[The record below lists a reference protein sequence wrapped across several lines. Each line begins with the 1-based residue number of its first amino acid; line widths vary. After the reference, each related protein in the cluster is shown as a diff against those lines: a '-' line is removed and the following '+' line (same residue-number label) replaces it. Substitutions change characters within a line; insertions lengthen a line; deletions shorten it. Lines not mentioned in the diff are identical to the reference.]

1 MTAKLAAGISAAS
14 IAIMAGVAFRATA
27 APLGVKVALP
37 ALAVLSAALIPWLEV
52 SLADQPRKMRLDD
65 LGRCFTLRAF
75 AANDDAGTVDLWLSG
90 AGRIVRLPLE
100 ADLKAILREARD
112 ALAKEPTVRIC
123 RDAPPPKAGDKQD
136 GIPGAADGG
145 ARNPKMHID
154 RSLFLQNL
162 KGTQ

>member
-1 MTAKLAAGISAAS
+1 MTAELSAGISAAS
-14 IAIMAGVAFRATA
+14 IAIMAGVAFRATS
-27 APLGVKVALP
+27 APLVVKVALP

-123 RDAPPPKAGDKQD
+123 RDAPPPKAGGQS
-136 GIPGAADGG
+136 GPPGANDG
-145 ARNPKMHID
+145 ARNLRMHID